1 MYKTEQLL
9 DDETK
14 DKDYTVVMGD
24 FNAVVGEGKE
34 DVYVGHYGLAYC
46 NDNGQMLADFCKKRQ
61 DVQLYMYT
69 ATTSGQ
75 KTSIHVAETWS
86 HRKVSDRLHNTY

>member
-46 NDNGQMLADFCKKRQ
+46 NDNGQMLVDFCKKRQ
-61 DVQLYMYT
+61 DV
-69 ATTSGQ
+69 
-75 KTSIHVAETWS
+75 HVHVYCYYLRTEDIDTRGRNLES
-86 HRKVSDRLHNTY
+86 QEGIR